1 MKQNLA
7 DKRKARAQSSNL
19 LAATM
24 YLDVS
29 EAQSGQSNGIVA
41 KVGIVNNDLQ
51 ALALLNPFEMLQFLL
66 VNETGFPVQ
75 LPQKAPNLLSNKK
88 GWTFDSAFPITT
100 FSRNQQALD
109 VGELNHETLRLEAH
123 DTLEAQF
130 VVDRVM
136 DRGKEAELPAGIY
149 GVSCIATL
157 INADNRKESRVL
169 ESPTIRVRFS
179 R

>member
-1 MKQNLA
+1 MKQNLT
-7 DKRKARAQSSNL
+7 DKREARAQSSNL
-19 LAATM
+19 LVAEM

-29 EAQSGQSNGIVA
+29 EAQSRQGDSIVA

-66 VNETGFPVQ
+66 VDEAGFPVQ
-75 LPQKAPNLLSNKK
+75 LPQKVPNLRRRKK
-88 GWTFDSAFPITT
+88 NWTFDSAFPITA

-136 DRGKEAELPAGIY
+136 DKGKEAELPAGIY

-157 INADNRKESRVL
+157 INADNRNESRVL